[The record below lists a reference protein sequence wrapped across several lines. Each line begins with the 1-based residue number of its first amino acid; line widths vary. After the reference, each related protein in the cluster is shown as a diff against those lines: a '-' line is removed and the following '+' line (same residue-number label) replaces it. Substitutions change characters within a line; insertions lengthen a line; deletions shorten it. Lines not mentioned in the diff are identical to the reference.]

1 VDKWGNYQQQIN
13 GLYGPWT
20 DKLPNAKNIDFKNPF
35 IGTDFQQ
42 QIDGLNYLGK
52 RSDGMDLQKLKIHL
66 KQSGIITCKTKS
78 WHLLL

>member
-1 VDKWGNYQQQIN
+1 VDKWGNILSTKKNN

-42 QIDGLNYLGK
+42 QINGFELPGETF
-52 RSDGMDLQKLKIHL
+52 RWHGFIIAIKLKIHL
-66 KQSGIITCKTKS
+66 KQEGN
-78 WHLLL
+78 